1 MSRLYNEEH
10 RAFQDE
16 FETRT
21 LADVVENIILQD
33 EFTDKDKTFIESRDM
48 FFLSTVDHL
57 GRPSVSY
64 KGGEKGFIKIIDK
77 NTLVFPSYD
86 GNGMFLSM
94 GNIKTRSKIG
104 LLFIDFE
111 NPHRLRAYGEATVS
125 ADNPLLDQ
133 YEEAQLLVTVK
144 ITELWRNCPR
154 YVHKYQKVET
164 SKYVPQT
171 DHETPLPDW
180 KKLDKIQGILPSK
193 DQGKAEQQGGTI
205 TIEELQELERRED

>member
-77 NTLVFPSYD
+77 N
-86 GNGMFLSM
+86 
-94 GNIKTRSKIG
+94 
-104 LLFIDFE
+104 
-111 NPHRLRAYGEATVS
+111 
-125 ADNPLLDQ
+125 
-133 YEEAQLLVTVK
+133 
-144 ITELWRNCPR
+144 
-154 YVHKYQKVET
+154 
-164 SKYVPQT
+164 
-171 DHETPLPDW
+171 
-180 KKLDKIQGILPSK
+180 IL
-193 DQGKAEQQGGTI
+193 G
-205 TIEELQELERRED
+205 

>member
-77 NTLVFPSYD
+77 NILVFPSYD

-94 GNIKTRSKIG
+94 GNIKTCSKIG

-180 KKLDKIQGILPSK
+180 KKLDKIQGI
-193 DQGKAEQQGGTI
+193 
-205 TIEELQELERRED
+205 